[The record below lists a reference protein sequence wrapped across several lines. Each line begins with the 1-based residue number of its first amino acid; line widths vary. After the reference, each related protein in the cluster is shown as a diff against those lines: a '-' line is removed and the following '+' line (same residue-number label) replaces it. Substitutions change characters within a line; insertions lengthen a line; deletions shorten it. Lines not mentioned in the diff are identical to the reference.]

1 MKRILVVD
9 DEAVGRK
16 LLRAILGGAEGYA
29 LAEVE
34 TGREALAEAARKLP
48 DAVIL
53 DLNLPDLSGLQV
65 LEKLKALSPNL
76 PVVMLT
82 SHNDAS
88 TALKAVK
95 LGAFHYLT
103 KPFDQDQL
111 LVTLP
116 RALEKGEL
124 LARME
129 ALRREA
135 GKGRALSRILGES
148 GAVKTIA
155 EQIGQVADSLLTVLI
170 QGETGTGKEL
180 AARALHEESPRREG
194 PFVALDCGALA
205 ENLLESELFG
215 HEKGAFTGADRKK
228 EGQLSLARGGTL
240 FLDEVG
246 NLPLGLQVKLLR
258 VLQERQ
264 VKPVGADRAFPI
276 NVRFI
281 AATNI
286 PLEEEAKAGRFRQ
299 DLYYRLAEFTLAL
312 PPLREREG
320 DIPLLAAR
328 FAQEASLE
336 LRKNVG
342 SLSEEALEALAAYP
356 WPGNIREL
364 RNVVRQAVLLAPGPV
379 LEGKAVRAFLGKNSG
394 QETPGPVEVPLAPG
408 LSLKKIAEQAAEAAE
423 KQAIRN
429 ALRSTGGNKSKAS
442 RLLKTDYKTLHLKI
456 KKYSF

>member
-111 LVTLP
+111 LVTLQ

-148 GAVKTIA
+148 
-155 EQIGQVADSLLTVLI
+155 
-170 QGETGTGKEL
+170 
-180 AARALHEESPRREG
+180 
-194 PFVALDCGALA
+194 
-205 ENLLESELFG
+205 
-215 HEKGAFTGADRKK
+215 
-228 EGQLSLARGGTL
+228 
-240 FLDEVG
+240 
-246 NLPLGLQVKLLR
+246 
-258 VLQERQ
+258 
-264 VKPVGADRAFPI
+264 
-276 NVRFI
+276 
-281 AATNI
+281 
-286 PLEEEAKAGRFRQ
+286 
-299 DLYYRLAEFTLAL
+299 
-312 PPLREREG
+312 
-320 DIPLLAAR
+320 
-328 FAQEASLE
+328 
-336 LRKNVG
+336 
-342 SLSEEALEALAAYP
+342 
-356 WPGNIREL
+356 
-364 RNVVRQAVLLAPGPV
+364 
-379 LEGKAVRAFLGKNSG
+379 
-394 QETPGPVEVPLAPG
+394 
-408 LSLKKIAEQAAEAAE
+408 
-423 KQAIRN
+423 
-429 ALRSTGGNKSKAS
+429 
-442 RLLKTDYKTLHLKI
+442 
-456 KKYSF
+456 